1 LEEIVDRLFVSAFA
15 ILLTFSL
22 HSSSAHAKRI
32 LFASQF
38 SLIPVSQAHLTIGSA
53 EGGELDPKSIKVL
66 AWNIK
71 KGQERGLDIDLP
83 RLARDRDLVLISEG
97 YLKPD
102 LIKLFESF
110 KGFVWEFGVSF
121 LYKKDHN
128 YETGTMIGSNVN
140 PSNVV
145 VTHTVDM
152 EPIIKTPKALTMAK
166 YPIKG
171 YQQDMLVISVH
182 GINMASHAAFVRH
195 MDQAFY
201 EIDRHDGPVLFAGD
215 FNTRTKK
222 RTTHLFQETL
232 KRGFQSVDFID
243 GNKRSKGLGG
253 NFLDWSFVRGVHVK
267 NPHIYSVKSSD
278 HQPMHFEMALD

>member
-1 LEEIVDRLFVSAFA
+1 MDRFFIPALA
-15 ILLTFSL
+15 ILFTITFN
-22 HSSSAHAKRI
+22 SSKVHAKRI

-38 SLIPVSQAHLTIGSA
+38 SLIPVSQAHHNLGVA
-53 EGGELDPKSIKVL
+53 EGGELDPKSMKVL

-71 KGQERGLDIDLP
+71 KGQETGLEIDLP
-83 RLARDRDLVLISEG
+83 RLAGDRDLILISEG

-110 KGFVWEFGVSF
+110 KGFGWDFGISF

-128 YETGTMIGSNVN
+128 YPTGTMIGARVN
-140 PSNVV
+140 PSDVI
-145 VTHTVDM
+145 VTHTVDL
-152 EPIIKTPKALTMAK
+152 EPFIHTPKAHTMAK

-171 YQQDMLVISVH
+171 NDKELLVISVH

-201 EIDRHDGPVLFAGD
+201 EIDHHDGPVLFAGD

-222 RTTHLFQETL
+222 RTQHLFQESL
-232 KRGFQSVDFID
+232 KRGFQSVDFIN
-243 GNKRSKGLGG
+243 GHKRSKGLGG
-253 NFLDWSFVRGVHVK
+253 NFLDWSFVRGVKVK
-267 NPHIYSVKSSD
+267 NPYIHSVKSSD
-278 HQPMHFEMALD
+278 HQPMHFEMALE